1 MEGYGVTETSPVIS
15 ANTPYANKPGSIGKP
30 WPRIRVKIVDVETNH
45 ELLPNCDGKI
55 MVKGDYVMKGYFGD
69 IEETSLRL
77 RNGWYDT
84 GDMGMLDDDGYLW
97 HRGRLQR
104 FTKIGGEMVS
114 LVKAELALEQILPDD
129 ISCCVVEVPD
139 IRKGSRLI
147 VALTREIDSVG
158 VLKQLRQVLAP
169 IEVPSS
175 FMVFDELPKMANGKT
190 AFRQITLMVR
200 ERLNFIP
207 WILLCLFGVMIEYS
221 KQVLISTCF

>member
-1 MEGYGVTETSPVIS
+1 
-15 ANTPYANKPGSIGKP
+15 
-30 WPRIRVKIVDVETNH
+30 
-45 ELLPNCDGKI
+45 
-55 MVKGDYVMKGYFGD
+55 
-69 IEETSLRL
+69 
-77 RNGWYDT
+77 
-84 GDMGMLDDDGYLW
+84 
-97 HRGRLQR
+97 
-104 FTKIGGEMVS
+104 MVS